1 MKQRLW
7 EIEESDMFK
16 NIEFID
22 HNECLLEMQ
31 AFCLVFILYLT
42 LNWQS

>member
-1 MKQRLW
+1 M
-7 EIEESDMFK
+7 MK

-31 AFCLVFILYLT
+31 IFLLLFCNYLNI
-42 LNWQS
+42 NWAEKIGYNKVSNDV